1 MIKIYTVYDTVA
13 DIYSQP
19 FYLKNNEIAKREIKN
34 LVNDNSQPNLFNT
47 NIEDKILY
55 LIGEFDENK
64 AIITPLEHERVIHL
78 KDLKESPKDV
88 K

>member
-1 MIKIYTVYDTVA
+1 MIKIYTVYDMVA
-13 DIYSQP
+13 DVYSQP
-19 FYLKNNEIAKREIKN
+19 FYLKNNEIAKREIRN
-34 LVNDNSQPNLFNT
+34 LVNDNQQPNLFNT

-64 AIITPLEHERVIHL
+64 ALIKPIEHERVIHL
-78 KDLKESPKDV
+78 KDLKETPKDV